1 MKNYLDKILSAKE
14 IIKKIG
20 TFPRA
25 NKSKVSMCH
34 GVFDL
39 VHPGHIR
46 HLTYTKSKSSIL
58 IVSITSDI
66 HVKKADLRPYVP
78 QKLRAE
84 NLAAL
89 EFVDYVLIDQ
99 NETPLENIKKIKP
112 DYFVKGYEYITSRKD
127 NPKTIE
133 EKNILKSYGGQFL
146 FTPGD
151 YIMSSSSIIQNENPD
166 LSLIKLKSLIEG
178 EKISFKK
185 IFETL
190 KKIDKAEVLVVGD
203 TIVDTYVNTSLLGSN
218 AKTPTF
224 STKFLNEKKYVGG
237 AAIVAQHLKAAGAN
251 VKFCS
256 VLGKDNLSTFVKSE
270 IKKSGIKDLTITD
283 DRRPTTEKK
292 YYIAD
297 SYRLLKVDTVE
308 NSPINNDI
316 LKKICT
322 HIKNHKKGIVIFSDF
337 RHGIFSEESIKSLKL
352 SINKG
357 VFKVG
362 DSQVA
367 SRWGN
372 ILDFSNFDLITPNER
387 EVRFALA
394 DQDSSIRPLATKL
407 YDKAKCKTLIFK
419 LGAKGILTLRRKFSK
434 KDLRSFF
441 VIDALE
447 KNAVDPVG
455 CGDALIS
462 YASLGL
468 YISKNPLIA
477 SILGSISASIACK
490 INGNLPV
497 SKKQVKKKL
506 DQIQDELSSL
516 T

>member
-1 MKNYLDKILSAKE
+1 MKNYLDKILPVKD
-14 IIKKIG
+14 ILKKIG
-20 TFPRA
+20 AFPRSA
-25 NKSKVSMCH
+25 KSKVSMCH

-66 HVKKADLRPYVP
+66 HVKKAELRPYVP

-89 EFVDYVLIDQ
+89 EFVDYVMIDE
-99 NETPLENIKKIKP
+99 NETPIENIKKIKP
-112 DYFVKGYEYITSRKD
+112 DYFVKGYEYISSRKD

-133 EKNILKSYGGQFL
+133 EKNVLKSYGGQFL

-166 LSLIKLKSLIEG
+166 LSLIKLKSLLEG
-178 EKISFKK
+178 EKTSFKK

-190 KKIDKAEVLVVGD
+190 QNFEGVEVLVVGD
-203 TIVDTYVNTSLLGSN
+203 TIIDTYVSTSLLGSN

-224 STKFLNEKKYVGG
+224 STKFLSEKKYIGG
-237 AAIVAQHLKAAGAN
+237 AAIVAQHLKAAGAK

-256 VLGKDNLSTFVKSE
+256 VLGKDSLSKFVKSE
-270 IKKSGIKDLTITD
+270 IRKSGIKDFTLID
-283 DRRPTTEKK
+283 NQRPTTEKK

-308 NSPINNDI
+308 NSPINKDI
-316 LKKICT
+316 VNKICNY
-322 HIKNHKKGIVIFSDF
+322 IKNHKKGIVIFSDF
-337 RHGIFSEESIKSLKL
+337 RHGIFSKESITNLKE

-387 EVRFALA
+387 EARFALA

-407 YDKAKCKTLIFK
+407 YNKANCKTLIFK
-419 LGAKGILTLRRKFSK
+419 LGPKGILTLRRKFSK
-434 KDLRSFF
+434 KDVRSFF

-447 KNAVDPVG
+447 KNAVDPIG
-455 CGDALIS
+455 CGDALIA

-477 SILGSISASIACK
+477 SVLGSISASIVSK

-497 SKKQVKKKL
+497 SKKQVQKKL
-506 DQIQDELSSL
+506 DQIQDELTSL
-516 T
+516 S

>member
-1 MKNYLDKILSAKE
+1 MKNYLDKILTANE

-20 TFPRA
+20 VFPRPE
-25 NKSKVSMCH
+25 KLKVSMCH

-46 HLTYTKSKSSIL
+46 HLTYTKSKSNIL

-99 NETPLENIKKIKP
+99 NETPNDNIKKIKP
-112 DYFVKGYEYITSRKD
+112 DFFVKGYEYITSRKD

-133 EKNILKSYGGQFL
+133 EKNILNSYGGKFL

-151 YIMSSSSIIQNENPD
+151 YIMSSSNIIENENPD
-166 LSLIKLKSLIEG
+166 LSLIKLKSLLEG
-178 EKISFKK
+178 EKISIKK
-185 IFETL
+185 IFDTL
-190 KKIDKAEVLVVGD
+190 KKFKDAEVLVIGD
-203 TIVDTYVNTSLLGSN
+203 TIIDTYINTLLLGSN

-224 STKFLNEKKYVGG
+224 STKFISEKRFIGG
-237 AAIVAQHLKAAGAN
+237 AAIVAQHVKAAGAK
-251 VKFCS
+251 VKLCS
-256 VLGKDNLSTFVKSE
+256 VLGKDNLSKFVKKELS
-270 IKKSGIKDLTITD
+270 KSGIKDLTITD
-283 DRRPTTEKK
+283 NQRPTTEKK
-292 YYIAD
+292 YFISD
-297 SYRLLKVDTVE
+297 GYRLLKVDTVE
-308 NSPINNDI
+308 NSPVSQEI
-316 LKKICT
+316 LNKICN
-322 HIKNHKKGIVIFSDF
+322 HIKSHKKGIVIFSDF
-337 RHGIFSEESIKSLKL
+337 RHGIFSKESIYKLKK
-352 SINKG
+352 SINKN

-372 ILDFSNFDLITPNER
+372 ILEFRDFDLITPNER
-387 EVRFALA
+387 EARFALA

-407 YDKAKCKTLIFK
+407 YDLARCKTLIFK

-447 KNAVDPVG
+447 KNAIDPVG

-468 YISKNPLIA
+468 YISKNPLIG
-477 SILGSISASIACK
+477 SILGSISASIASK

-497 SKKQVKKKL
+497 SKKQVKIKL
-506 DQIQDELSSL
+506 DQIEDELTSL
-516 T
+516 